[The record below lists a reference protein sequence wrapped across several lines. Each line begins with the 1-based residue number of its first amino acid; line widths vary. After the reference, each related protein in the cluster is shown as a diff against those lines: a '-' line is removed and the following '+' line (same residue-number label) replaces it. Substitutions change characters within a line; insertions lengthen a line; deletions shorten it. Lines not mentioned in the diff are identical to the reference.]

1 MFVLCVFIYLFCI
14 CLNLSID
21 FVWFPLLD
29 VELLGILPLVN
40 VRKLS
45 SNWLKG
51 KKEDLIPKNKNMVLA
66 HINLNEY
73 KYNMYFY

>member
-1 MFVLCVFIYLFCI
+1 MEHIYVCVMFIYLFCI

-29 VELLGILPLVN
+29 VELLRILPLVN

-45 SNWLKG
+45 SNWLK
-51 KKEDLIPKNKNMVLA
+51 KI
-66 HINLNEY
+66 
-73 KYNMYFY
+73 